1 MSKSNRITIRLTE
14 EMRKKIDDESKKDAT
29 DAASFIRRRIA
40 EYFSQINRQSLPS
53 Q

>member
-14 EMRKKIDDESKKDAT
+14 EMRKKIDAESKKDAT
-29 DAASFIRRRIA
+29 DVASFIRERIA
-40 EYFSQINRQSLPS
+40 EYFSQTYPQSLPS